1 MDTDITLAVVKVY
14 GLIIANKAA
23 DSNTTSLVVMAVKGK
38 KTESARCEWAIQ
50 RPLSRLMTSRLRLF
64 STSTTVLG

>member
-38 KTESARCEWAIQ
+38 KTESAR
-50 RPLSRLMTSRLRLF
+50 
-64 STSTTVLG
+64 